1 MKFYCSTRK
10 VAGGDGGGFVVPYV
24 TATHEC
30 SLDRCVGGA

>member
-10 VAGGDGGGFVVPYV
+10 VPVVMGGFVVPYV

-30 SLDRCVGGA
+30 SQDRRVGGA